1 MKSQTAQRI
10 VIVSAL
16 ITLGVGW
23 FNSAKKGNP
32 LPSWKFIIGG
42 GLTFIVLG
50 IVADFEPE
58 IAGPLALA
66 VVTTALLTEGNGIL
80 EYANGGELTP
90 PKAGAA
96 QTAGAEHVG
105 AQVVAHTPAP
115 DVGQIPGVGRAPS
128 GR

>member
-1 MKSQTAQRI
+1 MKTQTAQRV
-10 VIVSAL
+10 VIISAI

-23 FNSAKKGNP
+23 FNSAKKGKP
-32 LPSWKFIIGG
+32 LPSWRFIIGG
-42 GLTFIVLG
+42 GMAFVILG

-80 EYANGGELTP
+80 EYANTGELTP
-90 PKAGAA
+90 PKPKQPAA
-96 QTAGAEHVG
+96 PAVP
-105 AQVVAHTPAP
+105 VHTPTGGT
-115 DVGQIPGVGRAPS
+115 VGQIPGSGVSPS

>member
-1 MKSQTAQRI
+1 MKSQTAQRV
-10 VIVSAL
+10 VIVAA
-16 ITLGVGW
+16 IVTLGVGW

-42 GLTFIVLG
+42 GVTFIVLG
-50 IVADFEPE
+50 IIADFEPE

-66 VVTTALLTEGNGIL
+66 VMTTALLSEGNGIL

-90 PKAGAA
+90 PKPK
-96 QTAGAEHVG
+96 TITPPHP
-105 AQVVAHTPAP
+105 VAHTPTP
-115 DVGQIPGVGRAPS
+115 DVGQIPGTGVSPS